1 VQAIEHEGDLP
12 GGLLEYAQRRSRG
25 KKCCGIRLGLA
36 MAQRPVRRWTSGKFS
51 MPCDLEEFDVAPV
64 VQVSCVTMAL
74 ATLEKAATSAPFA

>member
-25 KKCCGIRLGLA
+25 KKLRIRPGLA
-36 MAQRPVRRWTSGKFS
+36 MAQRPVRRWTSGNFS
-51 MPCDLEEFDVAPV
+51 MPCDLEEFDVAPA
-64 VQVSCVTMAL
+64 VQVPC